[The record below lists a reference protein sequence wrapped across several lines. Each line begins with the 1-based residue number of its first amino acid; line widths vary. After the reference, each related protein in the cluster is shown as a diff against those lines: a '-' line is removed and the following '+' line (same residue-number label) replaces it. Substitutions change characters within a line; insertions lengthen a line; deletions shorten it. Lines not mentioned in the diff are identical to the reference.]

1 MFSDMILYRL
11 SYGDNGYTLEEM
23 KMVRETKKIMGT
35 LCWDEQLPVPTFLSS
50 KGQSCL
56 QTIRSGKRDECTGNV
71 CVMISITTAAFI
83 WGWLHKIFKEERHE
97 MPYKLLKLSHRNAP

>member
-35 LCWDEQLPVPTFLSS
+35 LCWYEQLPVPYVPFIKRAFL
-50 KGQSCL
+50 L
-56 QTIRSGKRDECTGNV
+56 AND
-71 CVMISITTAAFI
+71 
-83 WGWLHKIFKEERHE
+83 
-97 MPYKLLKLSHRNAP
+97 